1 MLAPLTLRRMNVHKL
16 VGRNFKRI
24 RLEKRM
30 TQEEVATVS
39 GFSQQYLSG
48 LENGT
53 RNPSIKSLAEIAQ
66 ALGVSFWD
74 LVRPD

>member
-1 MLAPLTLRRMNVHKL
+1 MEVHEL
-16 VGRNFKRI
+16 IGRNFKRI
-24 RLEKRM
+24 RLSKGM
-30 TQEEVATVS
+30 TQEDVASVS

-53 RNPSIKSLAEIAQ
+53 RNPSVRSLSDIAK
-66 ALGVSFWD
+66 ALGVTFWD

>member
-1 MLAPLTLRRMNVHKL
+1 MDVHKL

-24 RLEKRM
+24 RLEKGM
-30 TQEEVATVS
+30 TQEDVASVS

-53 RNPSIKSLAEIAQ
+53 RNPSVKSLSEIAR